1 MDDYSVMEFYAE
13 GLAKEN
19 LSLLYQFYQAEEL
32 CDVKINV
39 GSRVFSCHRLVLAC
53 VSHYF
58 RAMFKSK
65 MAEATEKS
73 ITIQDLDDE
82 AMDKLIQF
90 AYTSRIKL
98 NTENVQ
104 SILYA
109 ASILQIE
116 TVANACSNFMQS
128 HLHPSNCIEVRS
140 FAQQHNRVE
149 LIKTT
154 DTYIRE
160 NFISVSQTE
169 EFLFMTFDIL
179 LEFISSP
186 DLNVDSEEQVYL
198 AIMKWINHRPDDRR
212 ANLPYLLEKVKLPL
226 LNPVFLMDNVER
238 EELIRSSLECRDCVN
253 EAKNYQMSI
262 ASLVPEVKVTER
274 SRPRKSYAGV
284 LFCVGGRG
292 ASGDPFK
299 SIECYDPRQ
308 DRWFPVADMTTRRRH
323 VGVCSFNGLLY
334 AVGGHDGSDH
344 LRSGEMFDPKQNT
357 WKPIAHMA
365 TLRRGIALACL
376 GGVIYAVGGLDD
388 TTCFNTVERYDPI
401 QDYWAFI
408 ANMEVPRGGVGVA
421 TLKGQLYALGGND
434 GTSSLDNCE
443 KFDPYLGRWLTVAS
457 MHKRRAGA
465 GVAVLDGYIYVVGG
479 FDDNSPLDCVEKY
492 DAKKDNWTLVASMSC
507 CRGGVGVS
515 ALGGRLYAVGGHD
528 GSNYLNSVE
537 AYDPLT
543 DKWEPAQG
551 IQQYRA
557 GAGVTFC
564 DCSPKLLRQVTSA
577 YSTGH
582 L

>member
-1 MDDYSVMEFYAE
+1 MDEYSMEFVAE

-19 LSLLYQFYQAEEL
+19 FELLYQFYQSRDL
-32 CDVKINV
+32 CDVEIKVGNKI
-39 GSRVFSCHRLVLAC
+39 FHCHRLVLAC
-53 VSHYF
+53 VSQYF
-58 RAMFKSK
+58 KAMFKSQ
-65 MAEATEKS
+65 MAESKEKS
-73 ITIQDLDDE
+73 ISIKDIDEE
-82 AMDKLIQF
+82 AMDKLIQY
-90 AYTSRIKL
+90 AYTARIKL
-98 NTENVQ
+98 STDNVQ
-104 SILYA
+104 SVLYA

-140 FAQQHNRVE
+140 FAELHNRVE

-154 DTYIRE
+154 DNYIRD
-160 NFISVSQTE
+160 NFIAVSQNE
-169 EFLFMTFDIL
+169 EFLSMPIEIL
-179 LEFISSP
+179 TSLVSSP
-186 DLNVDSEEQVYL
+186 DLNVDSEEQVYS
-198 AIMKWINHRPDDRR
+198 AIMVWIKHDNEKRKPH
-212 ANLPYLLEKVKLPL
+212 LPELLSKVKLPL
-226 LNPVFLMDNVER
+226 LDPVFLMTKVGPDEMINN
-238 EELIRSSLECRDCVN
+238 SFECRDLVN
-253 EAKNYQMSI
+253 EAMSYRMSI
-262 ASLVPEVKVTER
+262 ANIVPEVKITER

-308 DRWFPVADMTTRRRH
+308 DKWFPVADMTTRRRH
-323 VGVCSFNGLLY
+323 VGVCSYNGLLY

-344 LRSGEMFDPKQNT
+344 LRSGEMFDPKTNT
-357 WKPIAHMA
+357 WKPIAQME

-376 GGVIYAVGGLDD
+376 GDVIYAVGGLDD
-388 TTCFNTVERYDPI
+388 ATCFNTVERYDPVR
-401 QDYWAFI
+401 DSWSFI
-408 ANMEVPRGGVGVA
+408 APMDTPRGGVGVT

-434 GTSSLDNCE
+434 GTCSLDNCE
-443 KFDPYLGRWLTVAS
+443 KYDPYLNRWSPIAP

-465 GVAVLDGYIYVVGG
+465 GVAVLDNYIYVVGG

-492 DAKKDNWTLVASMSC
+492 DPKLNKWSFVGSMSC

-543 DKWEPAQG
+543 NKWEPAQG

-557 GAGVTFC
+557 GAGVTYC

-577 YSTGH
+577 NSTGH

>member
-1 MDDYSVMEFYAE
+1 MDEYPMSEFVAE
-13 GLAKEN
+13 GQAREN
-19 LSLLYQFYQAEEL
+19 QELLHLFYRSGEL
-32 CDVKINV
+32 CDVDITV

-58 RAMFKSK
+58 RAMFTSK

-73 ITIQDLDDE
+73 ITIQDIEEE

-98 NTENVQ
+98 STENVQ
-104 SILYA
+104 SLLYA

-116 TVANACSNFMQS
+116 TVANACSSFMQS

-140 FAQQHNRVE
+140 FAQQHNRIE

-154 DTYIRE
+154 DGYIRD
-160 NFISVSQTE
+160 NFIAVCHTE
-169 EFLFMTFDIL
+169 EFLQMTPDIL
-179 LEFISSP
+179 VEFISSA
-186 DLNVDSEEQVYL
+186 DLNVDSEEQVYN
-198 AIMKWINHRPDDRR
+198 AIMRWIGHRPGDRKSQ
-212 ANLPYLLEKVKLPL
+212 LPRLLEKVKLPL
-226 LNPVFLMDNVER
+226 LSPAFLINSVER
-238 EELIRSSLECRDCVN
+238 DEFIRNSLECRDYVN
-253 EAKNYQMSI
+253 EAKNYQMSL
-262 ASLVPEVKVTER
+262 ADLVPEVNITQR

-323 VGVCSFNGLLY
+323 VGVCSFNSLLY

-344 LRSGEMFDPKQNT
+344 LRSGEVFDPKHNT

-388 TTCFNTVERYDPI
+388 TTCFNTVERYDPKE
-401 QDYWAFI
+401 DYWSFI
-408 ANMEVPRGGVGVA
+408 PNMEVPRGGVGVA
-421 TLKGQLYALGGND
+421 TLKGKLYALGGND

-443 KFDPYLGRWLTVAS
+443 KYDPYTARWETIAS

-465 GVAVLDGYIYVVGG
+465 GVAVLDGCIYVVGG

-492 DAKKDNWTLVASMSC
+492 DAENNKWTLVASMSC

-537 AYDPLT
+537 TFDPLT
-543 DKWEPAQG
+543 NRWEPAQG

-557 GAGVTFC
+557 GAGVAFC

-577 YSTGH
+577 NSTGH